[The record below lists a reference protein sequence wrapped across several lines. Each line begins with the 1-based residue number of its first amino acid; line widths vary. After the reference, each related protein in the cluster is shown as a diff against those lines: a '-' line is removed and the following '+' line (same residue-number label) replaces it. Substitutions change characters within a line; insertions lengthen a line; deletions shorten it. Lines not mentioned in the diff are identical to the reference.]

1 MKKSAPLLLGLLT
14 VIFII
19 AGCSKPDVWEM
30 DQWYTQMSR
39 YRDSDNKAFSIYVK
53 TLEEEKIQK
62 ICDRYLEKFGDD
74 NHYLQIHFY
83 DDRSFTPDYSN
94 GIFFTEAQ
102 ADHMVARYFY
112 NPFRDEKR
120 LELLK

>member
-14 VIFII
+14 VVFII

-39 YRDSDNKAFSIYVK
+39 YRDSDNKAFSVYVK

-74 NHYLQIHFY
+74 KHYLQIHFY
-83 DDRSFTPDYSN
+83 DDRSFTPDYSKPTIWSPAISTILTGMKN
-94 GIFFTEAQ
+94 GWN
-102 ADHMVARYFY
+102 Y
-112 NPFRDEKR
+112 
-120 LELLK
+120 